1 MMDMVSGL
9 VVVVVLLVH
18 AYAQAYA
25 DINIKCMKIL
35 YINYTS
41 KIATPKEICILFKC
55 TEVLSFWWMMDMGV
69 RVINWIFKC
78 IYF

>member
-41 KIATPKEICILFKC
+41 KKKKIATPKRDLHL
-55 TEVLSFWWMMDMGV
+55 V
-69 RVINWIFKC
+69 
-78 IYF
+78 